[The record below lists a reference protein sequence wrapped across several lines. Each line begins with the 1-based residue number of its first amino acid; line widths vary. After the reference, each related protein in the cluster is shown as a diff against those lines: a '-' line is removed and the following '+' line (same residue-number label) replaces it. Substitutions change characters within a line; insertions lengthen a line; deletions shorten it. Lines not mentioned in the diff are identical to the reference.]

1 MVKNMQFQIFTV
13 VATSLAAVTALQC
26 QESVAPTSMTR
37 PVVMEVSAPAAV
49 AAPADSVNIRGLV
62 ERDPLGFLIYCRDRY
77 ARQNVR
83 DYTCL
88 FTSQQRVQKTMTP
101 VQESRVRFRENPYS
115 VDMTWTKNAT
125 AAKRALYVRNAWKDG
140 SGRELAWF
148 KPAGAIIKLFVPKIQ
163 QRVDGVR
170 AKAASRRTLNQFGF
184 RQTLDLIIKYAK
196 RGRDNGDLQL
206 EYVGEGTIDN
216 RPTYVFERRLPF
228 NGQEEPYPDRLLRY
242 HIDQKWLVPIACF
255 SYADRSGNDLLG
267 SYVFSDV
274 RFNVGL
280 GDDDFDPQKNGF

>member
-1 MVKNMQFQIFTV
+1 MQFRLVTA
-13 VATSLAAVTALQC
+13 VATSLAALSVLQC
-26 QESVAPTSMTR
+26 HEPATPVPHTGSVLA
-37 PVVMEVSAPAAV
+37 EVSAPV
-49 AAPADSVNIRGLV
+49 AAPASTHRKVDVLDMA
-62 ERDPLGFLIYCRDRY
+62 EHDPFRFLIYCKNRY
-77 ARQNVR
+77 AKRNVQ

-88 FTSQQRVQKTMTP
+88 FTSQQRVGNEMTP
-101 VQESRVRFRENPYS
+101 IQESRVRFRENPYS

-125 AAKRALYVRNAWKDG
+125 AAERALYVKSAWKDG
-140 SGRELAWF
+140 RGRELAWF
-148 KPAGAIIKLFVPKIQ
+148 KPAGAIIKLLVPKIK

-184 RQTLDLIIKYAK
+184 RRTLDLIIKYAK
-196 RGRDNGDLQL
+196 LGQDNGDLKL
-206 EYVGEGTIDN
+206 AYVGEGAIDN

-228 NGQEEPYPDRLLRY
+228 NGHEQPYPDRLLRY

-255 SYADRSGNDLLG
+255 SYADRGGNDLLG

-280 GDDDFDPQKNGF
+280 DDDDFDPQKNGF